1 MPRRSIWVLLVWTYS
16 ELTGLLCL
24 RMPVENIAT
33 VHEMDDELVACYALL
48 VFWQPEL
55 YKLEES
61 LPSFW
66 SFHS

>member
-1 MPRRSIWVLLVWTYS
+1 
-16 ELTGLLCL
+16 
-24 RMPVENIAT
+24 MPVENIAT

>member
-1 MPRRSIWVLLVWTYS
+1 
-16 ELTGLLCL
+16 
-24 RMPVENIAT
+24 
-33 VHEMDDELVACYALL
+33 LL

-66 SFHS
+66 SFHSWIIIIIIKVLFACLDSDFWFGCLQ